1 MMSLLA
7 QYKRIRISK
16 SGKFC
21 LWNQKSGMLFNC
33 GIQCKEPGIQVPP
46 TKNPDQL
53 PGIRNPQR
61 QNPRLSWFLLMGW
74 HFTHDKYPCTRMELW
89 RLQCWRQSLLK
100 WTMKRKTY
108 LCLFL
113 LKHQWK
119 QETFVFITFSSFRK
133 VNFYSKICWFPVFI
147 WFRSLPV
154 AYTTKRKHWPR
165 LINNF
170 NRKMSM
176 RLLYYPEIW
185 RKTAKKFQ
193 NRWPEL

>member
-1 MMSLLA
+1 MESE
-7 QYKRIRISK
+7 IRNAFELRNTVQGTRNS
-16 SGKFC
+16 S
-21 LWNQKSGMLFNC
+21 SPD
-33 GIQCKEPGIQVPP
+33 KEPGS
-46 TKNPDQL
+46 TTWNPESTTSESKTVLVSFNGVTLHAWQISL
-53 PGIRNPQR
+53 GY
-61 QNPRLSWFLLMGW
+61 S
-74 HFTHDKYPCTRMELW
+74 TRMELW